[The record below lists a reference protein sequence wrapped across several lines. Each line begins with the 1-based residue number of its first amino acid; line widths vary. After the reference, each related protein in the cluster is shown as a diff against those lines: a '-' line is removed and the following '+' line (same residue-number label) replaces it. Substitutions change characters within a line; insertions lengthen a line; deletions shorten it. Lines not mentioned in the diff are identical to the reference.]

1 MRLLHKLAGLEWLE
15 FAYHEPD
22 EEGEEEEEEEE
33 DRNWFNGIKIY
44 SSRREVMTRFVQ
56 GKPLSCFGTENG
68 GTHLHVAYDE
78 GLRFEVK
85 YLTLEYNTS
94 SMYVMETGVMFCQF
108 RFIKTG
114 PNVMV
119 TATTKKA
126 LCEVM
131 NHYALMLP
139 FKKNSVPFQK
149 QYTLVYHD
157 WDVLVCDDT
166 LQNKGF
172 PVIDKE
178 LFNDQYIEQLGET

>member
-1 MRLLHKLAGLEWLE
+1 
-15 FAYHEPD
+15 
-22 EEGEEEEEEEE
+22 
-33 DRNWFNGIKIY
+33 
-44 SSRREVMTRFVQ
+44 
-56 GKPLSCFGTENG
+56 
-68 GTHLHVAYDE
+68 
-78 GLRFEVK
+78 
-85 YLTLEYNTS
+85 
-94 SMYVMETGVMFCQF
+94 
-108 RFIKTG
+108 
-114 PNVMV
+114 
-119 TATTKKA
+119 
-126 LCEVM
+126 M